1 MTFTSLAR
9 ADVSFVV
16 SDHDLY
22 RVWKIPGRR
31 ESDYYDG
38 TGIKKTYN
46 LVDTNRDYPPDVD
59 ACPVLMEVK
68 VGNGIQKINDKETFH
83 KTMVCPECGI
93 EGREGHSGEAFCPE
107 CGLLLSS
114 TDAKNVVHHEPLGS
128 DGQPLSRSANAAG
141 RFINE

>member
-1 MTFTSLAR
+1 MTFTTLAR

-22 RVWKIPGRR
+22 RVWEIPGRR

-46 LVDTNRDYPPDVD
+46 LVDTDEEYPSDVD
-59 ACPVLMEVK
+59 ACPVLQEVK
-68 VGNGIQKINDKETFH
+68 VGSATQKINGKEIFH
-83 KTMVCPECGI
+83 KTMVCPECDV
-93 EGREGHSGEAFCPE
+93 EGRKDHSGEAFCPE
-107 CGLLLSS
+107 CGILLSS
-114 TDAKNVVHHEPLGS
+114 TDAKEVDHHDPLGS
-128 DGQPLSRSANAAG
+128 NGQPLSRTANDAG